1 MSPNS
6 HAGVCLVKGVTRP
19 SGQIRSPSCSWKRS
33 VIGTWSPL
41 FIYAWTTALWL
52 QPPSGLVVADT
63 AQSTKTGSIYS
74 LALHTGSGAAPAP
87 DHTLGSEAVGPSAPF
102 TFTSARHGRYRRNCH
117 TLASLQ
123 SDGNYCRLSS
133 SAYDTSAVHT
143 HARTRTHTHTTCYPT
158 CQVCQCHR
166 FFTIALNSPI
176 LTRLNKFSNAW

>member
-1 MSPNS
+1 M
-6 HAGVCLVKGVTRP
+6 
-19 SGQIRSPSCSWKRS
+19 
-33 VIGTWSPL
+33 
-41 FIYAWTTALWL
+41 
-52 QPPSGLVVADT
+52 VADT

-117 TLASLQ
+117 TLTSLQ

-143 HARTRTHTHTTCYPT
+143 HARTRTHTHTHNLLPNLSGLPMS
-158 CQVCQCHR
+158 QVFYYCLKFPDTDKAEQVFKCLINTQQQDNDYSFISVKGHCSQSQKCTGDLSRQEFQCSWC
-166 FFTIALNSPI
+166 F
-176 LTRLNKFSNAW
+176 